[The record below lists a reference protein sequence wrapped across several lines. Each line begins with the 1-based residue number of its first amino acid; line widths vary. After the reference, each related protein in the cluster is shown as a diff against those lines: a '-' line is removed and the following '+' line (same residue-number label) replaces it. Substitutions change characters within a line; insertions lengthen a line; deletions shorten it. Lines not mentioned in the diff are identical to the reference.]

1 MKAPFPARR
10 WARGVACSLIM
21 CGALA
26 SAQAQH
32 ASPAAAP
39 AAAPTDAAQGSAPD
53 AAPQA
58 PRFGIYEFE
67 VEGNTVLPV
76 LAIER
81 AVSPFMGE
89 SRTVADVEAARA
101 ALEKTY
107 QDAGYLS
114 VFVDVPEQRVDEGV
128 VQLKVLEG
136 RVERLAVTGSRYYDQ
151 GVIRSRVPELAEGRV
166 PNFNVVQAQLA
177 TVNTNELRRV
187 QPVLRPGRDP
197 GTVETELQ
205 VSDRLPVG
213 GSIEINNHHAQFT
226 KPLRLQAS
234 VRHDNLFQ
242 ADHSLAL
249 TAITAPQDTAQSK
262 VLVLNYTAPL
272 VGGDAWMGFLVASD
286 SAIEPLGV
294 ANVIGKGT
302 SLGLRRIWNL
312 PASPHLPGFFHNLAL
327 GVDYKDQKENTV
339 AGNSGLATPMRYAPI
354 TAGYTA
360 NWLGEQGSRTQASVN
375 LVANL
380 RTTLKRRVLQ
390 SECGVADPSDPRD
403 SVDQFECKRE
413 NADGGFALVKLDLR
427 HVHKAWDT
435 AAGAWEAEWHLGG
448 QLASQPL
455 VAAEQYAIGGAD
467 SVRGYLEAEAIG
479 DHGVLAGVELRGP
492 NLARRDAPADAAGG
506 RSVFDEITAY
516 GFLEGG
522 SIRLIGGDRQTLAG
536 TGVGLKLRA
545 RKSLSAN
552 VDLAWPL
559 KSTPA
564 ADGGH
569 VTKAGD
575 PRLHVRVGAEF

>member
-1 MKAPFPARR
+1 MKAPFPAPR
-10 WARGVACSLIM
+10 WARGVACSLIV
-21 CGALA
+21 CGAVA
-26 SAQAQH
+26 PAQAQH
-32 ASPAAAP
+32 ASPASAPPGAAP
-39 AAAPTDAAQGSAPD
+39 AAAADAAQ
-53 AAPQA
+53 QA

-76 LAIER
+76 GAIER

-89 SRTVADVEAARA
+89 GRTVADVEAARA

-128 VQLKVLEG
+128 VQLRVLEG

-187 QPVLRPGRDP
+187 QPVLRPGRHP

-213 GSIEINNHHAQFT
+213 GSIELHNHHAQFT

-242 ADHSLAL
+242 SDHSLAL
-249 TAITAPQDTAQSK
+249 TAITAPQDTDQSK

-272 VGGDAWMGFLVASD
+272 AGGGAWMGFVVASD

-302 SLGLRRIWNL
+302 SLGLRRVWSL
-312 PASPHLPGFFHNLAL
+312 PGSPHLPGYVHNLVL
-327 GVDYKDQKENTV
+327 GVDVKDQKENTL

-354 TAGYTA
+354 SAAYAA
-360 NWLGEQGSRTQASVN
+360 NWQGDGGSRTQATASV
-375 LVANL
+375 VANL
-380 RTTLKRRVLQ
+380 RTTLKRRVLK
-390 SECGVADPSDPRD
+390 SECGVADPDDPRD

-413 NADGGFALVKLDLR
+413 GADGGFALVKLDLR
-427 HVHKAWDT
+427 HVHKAWET
-435 AAGAWEAEWHLGG
+435 AAGSWEAEWHLGG

-455 VAAEQYAIGGAD
+455 VAAEQYAIGGAET
-467 SVRGYLEAEAIG
+467 VRGYLEAEAIG
-479 DHGVLAGVELRGP
+479 DHGVLAGLELRGP
-492 NLARRDAPADAAGG
+492 NLARRDALADVQAEAGG
-506 RSVFDEITAY
+506 WRALFDEITAY
-516 GFLEGG
+516 GFLEAG
-522 SIRLIGGDRQTLAG
+522 SIRLIDGERQTLAG

-545 RKSLSAN
+545 RKSLSAH
-552 VDLAWPL
+552 VDVAWPL

-569 VTKAGD
+569 VTQAGE
-575 PRLHVRVGAEF
+575 PRVHVRVGAEF

>member
-1 MKAPFPARR
+1 MKAPFPARW
-10 WARGVACSLIM
+10 WARGVACSLIV
-21 CGALA
+21 CGAVA
-26 SAQAQH
+26 PAQAQH

-39 AAAPTDAAQGSAPD
+39 ASAPTDAAQGSAAE
-53 AAPQA
+53 AARQA

-89 SRTVADVEAARA
+89 GRTVADVEAARA

-213 GSIEINNHHAQFT
+213 GSIELNNHHAQFT

-242 ADHSLAL
+242 SDHSLVL

-302 SLGLRRIWNL
+302 SLGLHRIWNL
-312 PASPHLPGFFHNLAL
+312 PASPYLPGFFHNLAL
-327 GVDYKDQKENTV
+327 GVDVKDQKENTV

-390 SECGVADPSDPRD
+390 SECGVADPGDPRD

-427 HVHKAWDT
+427 HVHKAWET

-467 SVRGYLEAEAIG
+467 TVRGYLEAEAIG

-506 RSVFDEITAY
+506 GSVFDEITAY

-552 VDLAWPL
+552 VDVAWPL

-569 VTKAGD
+569 VTQAGQ